1 MHILDAE
8 RGTRAIVRV
17 LIEITDGQR
26 TWSTVGVGTDIIEAS
41 WEALTDGHVVG
52 LMRLGVEPR

>member
-1 MHILDAE
+1 MRILDAE

>member
-1 MHILDAE
+1 MRLLDTE

-17 LIEITDGQR
+17 LIDITDGER

-52 LMRLGVEPR
+52 LLRSGVQPR